1 MHFRLFRRN
10 FAEIFD
16 ATSCARAFSHSFS
29 SPPLPPFYLFLSLPS
44 LLIFC
49 CLLLSLSF
57 SISLSL
63 SSLFFKPPFLLRR
76 CLFLFFSHQSLFLS
90 SFPTHFLSPSHP
102 PCLFSVVVSVSFPLF
117 FSLAVF
123 LCLFLSLFLRR
134 HHVHRMF
141 RGRVQ

>member
-16 ATSCARAFSHSFS
+16 ATSCARASSHSFS
-29 SPPLPPFYLFLSLPS
+29 SPPSLLSISFFLFPSCSFSVVYFSRYLFLSLFLSPHFS
-44 LLIFC
+44 LNLP
-49 CLLLSLSF
+49 SF
-57 SISLSL
+57 SVVVYFSFSLTK
-63 SSLFFKPPFLLRR
+63 SLFF
-76 CLFLFFSHQSLFLS
+76 S
-90 SFPTHFLSPSHP
+90 SFSTHFLSPSHP
-102 PCLFSVVVSVSFPLF
+102 PCLFSVVVSISFPLF